1 MDPITHGLLG
11 ATIAKV
17 ITGKRLPRGAA
28 LIGGLAAMAPDV
40 DVFIPSFGD
49 PTAEWVY
56 HRYITHALV
65 VIPLGGLIC
74 ALPFL
79 WLERFKAYRQ
89 AVIIAAMLGYAS
101 HTMLDS
107 LTNYGT
113 QQLLPFTDTRVTWDA
128 MPIVDP
134 IYSLLLIAGL
144 WLSAR
149 TRWLNA
155 ARWSLALSLLYVAFG
170 FWQHHRAVNVQRAL
184 MEWRQHQA
192 TQARVLPMPGWLIFW
207 RSLYVADGVLYA
219 DGIRQPWFGTA
230 GVKLGSRAPITKL
243 ESLPVAAQANPE
255 TVRRFKILE
264 WFSGGYLS
272 PVDGQVP
279 NTIGDQRLAGA
290 IHTLKPLWGLQLNE
304 KGEAL
309 HWVNSE
315 PDFEEL
321 VYGLF
326 FRDSSYLPL
335 KSRIAFEQFVEQLNH
350 PEGAAAGAADWP
362 NDLKRQRR

>member
-17 ITGKRLPRGAA
+17 ATGKRLPRGAA
-28 LIGGLAAMAPDV
+28 LIGALAAMAPDV

-79 WLERFKAYRQ
+79 LRERFKPYRR
-89 AVIIAAMLGYAS
+89 AVIWAAMIGYAS
-101 HTMLDS
+101 HTTLDS

-113 QQLLPFTDTRVTWDA
+113 QQLLPFADTRVTWDA

-134 IYSLLLIAGL
+134 IYSLILLAGL
-144 WLSAR
+144 CLMS
-149 TRWLNA
+149 RWANA
-155 ARWSLALSLLYVAFG
+155 VRYSLALSLLYIAFG
-170 FWQHHRAVNVQRAL
+170 FWQHHRAVNVQHEL
-184 MEWRQHQA
+184 MAWRQHKA
-192 TQARVLPMPGWLIFW
+192 TQARVLPMPGWLVFW

-230 GVKLGSRAPITKL
+230 GVQLGSHAPVIKL
-243 ESLPVAAQANPE
+243 ENLPAAAQANPE
-255 TVRRFKILE
+255 TVRRFKILN
-264 WFSGGYLS
+264 WFAGGYLS
-272 PVDGQVP
+272 QVDGQLP
-279 NTIGDQRLAGA
+279 NTIGDQRLTGA

-304 KGEAL
+304 QGEAL
-309 HWVNSE
+309 RWTNPN

-326 FRDSSYLPL
+326 FEGSGYVPL
-335 KSRIAFEQFVEQLNH
+335 DKRIKFEQYLERLNRS
-350 PEGAAAGAADWP
+350 GGAADWP
-362 NDLKRQRR
+362 NGPTGQRR